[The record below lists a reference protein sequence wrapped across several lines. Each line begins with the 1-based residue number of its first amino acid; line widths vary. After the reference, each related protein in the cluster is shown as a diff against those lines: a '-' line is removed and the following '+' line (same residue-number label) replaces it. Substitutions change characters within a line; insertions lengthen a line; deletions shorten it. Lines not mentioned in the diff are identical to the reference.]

1 MIEARRRLSLR
12 LNPLLHRRAL
22 WLPTRGRA
30 FLRLWA
36 GRLAYTGQGQQVW
49 KNAGLPCFRT
59 TLGSSG
65 LRRPDRFVLKASWPA
80 PERSSGLNRTKC
92 GDGQPTENR
101 MGFGQGCL
109 LSRAA
114 ILNSRPR
121 VSEEEVS
128 RQRLGSRPI
137 NKGGSRRSNVG
148 RSAAGLDLNR
158 ERPRWTSHAC
168 VGTLMGG

>member
-1 MIEARRRLSLR
+1 MIEARRRLSRR
-12 LNPLLHRRAL
+12 LNPTLHFRAL
-22 WLPTRGRA
+22 KLPTRGRA

-92 GDGQPTENR
+92 GVGQPAENR

-109 LSRAA
+109 LRRAA

-121 VSEEEVS
+121 VSEEGVS
-128 RQRLGSRPI
+128 RQRLGSGPLSEDGTRL
-137 NKGGSRRSNVG
+137 SDAG
-148 RSAAGLDLNR
+148 RSAAGPDLNR